1 MNILVSACLLGVCC
15 RYDGK
20 SVPNERVI
28 ALKDD
33 FTLIPVCPEIFGGL
47 PTPRPPAERTGN
59 LVMTLEG
66 NDVTDRYLRGAREV
80 LRLAGVFECRIAV
93 LKERSPACG
102 CGKIYDGTFSGVRIP
117 GYGVT
122 AEWLRRA
129 GLQLFCEDELEDC
142 QKWIREQKEG
152 TEC

>member
-28 ALKDD
+28 ALKDN

-59 LVMTLEG
+59 LVVTLEG

-102 CGKIYDGTFSGVRIP
+102 CGKVYDGTFSKTLTDGD
-117 GYGVT
+117 GVT
-122 AEWLRRA
+122 A
-129 GLQLFCEDELEDC
+129 QLLKTRGIDVFGESQIDKL
-142 QKWIREQKEG
+142 IKEAKRID
-152 TEC
+152 

>member
-28 ALKDD
+28 ALKDN

-102 CGKIYDGTFSGVRIP
+102 CGKVYDGTFSKTLTDGD
-117 GYGVT
+117 GVT
-122 AEWLRRA
+122 AQFLKTRGIDVFGESQIDKL
-129 GLQLFCEDELEDC
+129 
-142 QKWIREQKEG
+142 IKEAKRID
-152 TEC
+152 

>member
-1 MNILVSACLLGVCC
+1 MSLQFTKGAGEAVRLAELLGC
-15 RYDGK
+15 K
-20 SVPNERVI
+20 AAI
-28 ALKDD
+28 
-33 FTLIPVCPEIFGGL
+33 
-47 PTPRPPAERTGN
+47 
-59 LVMTLEG
+59 
-66 NDVTDRYLRGAREV
+66 
-80 LRLAGVFECRIAV
+80 
-93 LKERSPACG
+93 LKERSPSCG
-102 CGKIYDGTFSGVRIP
+102 THQIYDGTFSGVQIQ

>member
-28 ALKDD
+28 ELKDD

-102 CGKIYDGTFSGVRIP
+102 CGKIYDGTFSKTLTDGDGVAAQLLKTRGIDVFGESQIDEMIKEAKRI
-117 GYGVT
+117 
-122 AEWLRRA
+122 
-129 GLQLFCEDELEDC
+129 D
-142 QKWIREQKEG
+142 
-152 TEC
+152 

>member
-59 LVMTLEG
+59 LVVTLEG

-102 CGKIYDGTFSGVRIP
+102 CGKVYDGTFSKTLTDGDGVAAQLLKTRGIDVFGESQIDKLIEEAKRI
-117 GYGVT
+117 
-122 AEWLRRA
+122 
-129 GLQLFCEDELEDC
+129 D
-142 QKWIREQKEG
+142 
-152 TEC
+152 

>member
-1 MNILVSACLLGVCC
+1 MRLAELLGC
-15 RYDGK
+15 K
-20 SVPNERVI
+20 AAI
-28 ALKDD
+28 
-33 FTLIPVCPEIFGGL
+33 
-47 PTPRPPAERTGN
+47 
-59 LVMTLEG
+59 
-66 NDVTDRYLRGAREV
+66 
-80 LRLAGVFECRIAV
+80 
-93 LKERSPACG
+93 LKERSPSCG
-102 CGKIYDGTFSGVRIP
+102 THQIYDGTFSGVQIP

>member
-28 ALKDD
+28 ALKDN

-59 LVMTLEG
+59 LVVTLEG

-102 CGKIYDGTFSGVRIP
+102 CGKVYDGTFSKTLTDGDGVAAQLLKTRGIDVFGESQIDKLIEEAKRI
-117 GYGVT
+117 
-122 AEWLRRA
+122 
-129 GLQLFCEDELEDC
+129 D
-142 QKWIREQKEG
+142 
-152 TEC
+152 

>member
-102 CGKIYDGTFSGVRIP
+102 CGKIYDGTFSKMLTDGDGV
-117 GYGVT
+117 
-122 AEWLRRA
+122 AA
-129 GLQLFCEDELEDC
+129 QLLKTRGIDVLASLSR
-142 QKWIREQKEG
+142 Q
-152 TEC
+152 TY

>member
-59 LVMTLEG
+59 LVVTLEG

-102 CGKIYDGTFSGVRIP
+102 CGKVYDGTFSKTLTDGD
-117 GYGVT
+117 GVT
-122 AEWLRRA
+122 A
-129 GLQLFCEDELEDC
+129 QLLKTRGIDVFGESQIDKLIEEAKRID
-142 QKWIREQKEG
+142 
-152 TEC
+152 

>member
-102 CGKIYDGTFSGVRIP
+102 CGKIYDGTFSKTLTDGDGVAAQLLKTRGIDVFGESQIDKLIKEAKRI
-117 GYGVT
+117 
-122 AEWLRRA
+122 
-129 GLQLFCEDELEDC
+129 D
-142 QKWIREQKEG
+142 
-152 TEC
+152 

>member
-20 SVPNERVI
+20 SVPNDRVI
-28 ALKDD
+28 ALKDN

-59 LVMTLEG
+59 LVVTLEG

-102 CGKIYDGTFSGVRIP
+102 CGKIYDGTFSKTLTDGDGVAAQLLKTRGIDVFGESQIDKLIKEAKRI
-117 GYGVT
+117 
-122 AEWLRRA
+122 
-129 GLQLFCEDELEDC
+129 D
-142 QKWIREQKEG
+142 
-152 TEC
+152 